1 MKKTLLFSLFLF
13 GGFCSVL
20 AQSKLDLMSRARLRT
35 ERLIQSG
42 TIKDST
48 AVRKLRAME
57 AQNGVPE
64 NCTLGFVRL
73 ETGASTDELV
83 AEGATVLSR
92 RNDIAIVRMA
102 TADVERLS
110 QLKSV
115 RTMQLNRPVSHK
127 MDKAREASDVTSIHS
142 GLDLPQAYTGR
153 GVIAGIV
160 DGGMDPNHINF
171 KNDDGTSRV
180 KYLGHLRLNNSQTQM
195 LETRYTD
202 ETVGG
207 FTTDDNT
214 TFHGAHTMGIMAGS
228 YRGDV
233 TAATHNGSS
242 VTIDKMS
249 CPYYGVATEA
259 DIAASC
265 GTLMD
270 AFIAYGIDDILD
282 YAYRNNQRAVI
293 NLSLGSNVGPHDGS
307 DIMHQYIDA
316 AVKQDNAIFCV
327 SAGNEG
333 DIPIALNGTFSPER
347 TEIKTFIRPYVYSNV
362 RYGNLAVYS
371 NDATEFEI
379 QAVIYNQS
387 RGRISFRMPVSR
399 STDGVAQYWVSSAD
413 FQQDSSEQIA
423 ANLATAF
430 DGYVGIGSMF
440 DENTGRYYAM
450 IDYYT
455 VDSEKNADGNYIL
468 GFVVTGKD
476 GQRIDCFCDGAFTAF
491 DNYGYSDWDNGM
503 FDGSISD
510 MACGKNILVVGSYN
524 TRDEYASLDGG
535 IYSYQG
541 MFSPGRISDFTSY
554 GTLLDGRCLP
564 HVCAPGATIV
574 SSSNSYYVENAENG
588 VGNSMLQARTNA
600 GGRTDYWQQM
610 IGTSMATPYVTGSI
624 ALWLEADPE
633 LTIDDVKDIVAVT
646 AVKDND
652 VATSGTPVQW
662 GAGKFDAYAGLKEV
676 IRRKQQSAAI
686 SAPSADSRL
695 MVKAKGGRLFEVFLG
710 GAKTMDVTLYTL
722 SGGIAMRNTA
732 AGDEFTLDAS
742 GLGKGVYVM
751 SVNGRHTRRI
761 VIQ

>member
-1 MKKTLLFSLFLF
+1 MKKTLLFSFLLF
-13 GGFCSVL
+13 GGLCSVP

-48 AVRKLRAME
+48 AVRRLRTMKGQAGM
-57 AQNGVPE
+57 PE
-64 NCTLGFVRL
+64 NCTLGFVKL
-73 ETGASTDELV
+73 EAGATTDELV

-92 RNDIAIVRMA
+92 RGDIAIVRMA

-115 RTMQLNRPVSHK
+115 RTMQLNRPVSPN
-127 MDKAREASDVTSIHS
+127 MDKARAASGVTSVHA
-142 GLDLPQAYTGR
+142 GLDLTQAYTGR

-171 KNDDGTSRV
+171 KNADGTSRV

-195 LETRYTD
+195 LETRYTA

-233 TAATHNGSS
+233 TAAQQDGSN
-242 VTIDKMS
+242 VTVS
-249 CPYYGVATEA
+249 QTECPYYGVATGA

-270 AFIAYGIDDILD
+270 ALIAQGVDDILD
-282 YAYRNNQRAVI
+282 YAYKNNQRAVI
-293 NLSLGSNVGPHDGS
+293 NLSLGSNVGPHDGT
-307 DIMHQYIDA
+307 DMMHQYIDA
-316 AVKQDNAIFCV
+316 VVKQDNAIICV

-347 TEIKTFIRPYVYSNV
+347 KEIKTFIRPYVYSNV
-362 RYGNLAVYS
+362 RYGNMAVYS
-371 NDATEFEI
+371 NDTTEFEI
-379 QAVIYNQS
+379 QAVVFNKS
-387 RGRISFRMPVSR
+387 RGRISFRMPVGK

-413 FQQDSSEQIA
+413 YQQNSSDQISA
-423 ANLATAF
+423 SLATAF
-430 DGYVGIGSMF
+430 NGYVGIGSMF

-455 VDSEKNADGNYIL
+455 VDSEKNEDGNYIL

-491 DNYGYSDWDNGM
+491 DNYGYEDWDNGM

-510 MACGKNILVVGSYN
+510 MACGKNILTVGSYN

-564 HVCAPGATIV
+564 HVCAPGATII
-574 SSSNSYYVENAENG
+574 SSSNTYYVENAENG
-588 VGNSMLQARTNA
+588 IGNAHLQAKKESDGRTN
-600 GGRTDYWQQM
+600 YWQQM

-624 ALWLEADPE
+624 ALWLEADPT
-633 LTIDDVKDIVAVT
+633 LTIDDVKDIVAAT
-646 AVKDND
+646 AVKDDD
-652 VATSGTPVQW
+652 VMTSGTPVQW

-676 IRRKQQSAAI
+676 IRRKQANAI
-686 SAPSADSRL
+686 TEPATDSRL
-695 MVKAKGGRLFEVFLG
+695 MVKAKDGRTFEVFLG
-710 GAKTMDVTLYTL
+710 GAKTMDVTFYTL
-722 SGGIAMRNTA
+722 SGATAMKRTGN
-732 AGDEFTLDAS
+732 GDELSVDTS
-742 GLGKGVYVM
+742 GLGKGIYVM
-751 SVNGRHTRRI
+751 SVNGRYTRRI
-761 VIQ
+761 VIR